1 MEREPRVRNLLTTEF
16 ETIGMEDTI
25 HDAVDKLTHLDRKCL
40 EQGTIGTKSLIVEDQ
55 DGYFQGLLTMLDI
68 LNAIEPPFLR
78 DADHLLGVGWDG
90 LFEEIIHQAEN
101 KMVKESMT
109 DAQDIIAVEPD
120 DRLIK
125 VVELMVKHRLRRLP
139 VLDDDKV
146 IGVVR
151 LYDIFHEV
159 AREMLRQGQ
168 E

>member
-1 MEREPRVRNLLTTEF
+1 
-16 ETIGMEDTI
+16 
-25 HDAVDKLTHLDRKCL
+25 
-40 EQGTIGTKSLIVEDQ
+40 
-55 DGYFQGLLTMLDI
+55 
-68 LNAIEPPFLR
+68 
-78 DADHLLGVGWDG
+78 
-90 LFEEIIHQAEN
+90 
-101 KMVKESMT
+101 MT